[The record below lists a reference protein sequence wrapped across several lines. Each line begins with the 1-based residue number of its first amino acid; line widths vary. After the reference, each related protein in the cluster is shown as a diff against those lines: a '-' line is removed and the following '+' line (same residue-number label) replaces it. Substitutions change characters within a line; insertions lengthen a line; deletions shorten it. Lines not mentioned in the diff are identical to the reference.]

1 MGTNE
6 IAPRLLAFSR
16 ELAQCLMYQVL
27 SVVAPG
33 PLKASSSAQP
43 QGTRGTA
50 ASKKHWELQGEK
62 KKKKNQRGNLRLT
75 FYPSG

>member
-1 MGTNE
+1 MSLGKACLGTNE

-62 KKKKNQRGNLRLT
+62 KKKKPTR
-75 FYPSG
+75 

>member
-62 KKKKNQRGNLRLT
+62 KKKKKPTR
-75 FYPSG
+75 